1 MMDPDDGFSTFAVGA
16 LVGVVVAIL
25 LSLWVGHETHPPV
38 SEHTKN
44 CALYWSYTRTHVDS
58 MQVLFRC
65 GAPK

>member
-1 MMDPDDGFSTFAVGA
+1 MKP
-16 LVGVVVAIL
+16 L
-25 LSLWVGHETHPPV
+25 LWFLGCFIAGSLISLSIDSHRQHQHET
-38 SEHTKN
+38 EHTQN